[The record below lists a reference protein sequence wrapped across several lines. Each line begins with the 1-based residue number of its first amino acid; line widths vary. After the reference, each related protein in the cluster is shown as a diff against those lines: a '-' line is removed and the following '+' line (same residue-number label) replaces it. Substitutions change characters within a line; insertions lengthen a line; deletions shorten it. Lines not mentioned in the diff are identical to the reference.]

1 LAACFISEARDRWR
15 PPRAVQS
22 VACHPRLYGNSP
34 AAFMILAKG
43 RSKRMLLIDSD
54 GDGEARACPVDRG
67 EGSRPW

>member
-1 LAACFISEARDRWR
+1 
-15 PPRAVQS
+15 
-22 VACHPRLYGNSP
+22 
-34 AAFMILAKG
+34 MILAKG